1 MIFNEYERAAEID
14 EKQKFS
20 ADIMTDGILLA
31 RFYKTNGLSRE
42 ETQEKIKTILFKLDG
57 CFTDKFKEK
66 SLRDIMSGFD
76 SFELM
81 DNEPVYFYKEEMDII
96 KQLKN
101 KTARKVLFAMLYIR
115 KASGENEFEAEAKD
129 INRLCVKRIYPNS
142 LYPAYHELKEL
153 GYVKYTNFK
162 GENRTEIICPALN
175 VQYTSEPVIVI
186 RDKHNI
192 MNYYWNYVGEGKFAI
207 CKNCGKL
214 VPVTSFH
221 VDYCEKCAK
230 EKYLE
235 KNIKYNKKRNNSKTT
250 TE

>member
-42 ETQEKIKTILFKLDG
+42 DTQDKIRAILFKLDD

-66 SLRDIMSGFD
+66 SLKDIMSGFD

-81 DNEPVYFYKEEMDII
+81 DNEPVYFYKEEMDVI

-129 INRLCVKRIYPNS
+129 INRICVKRIYPNS
-142 LYPAYHELKEL
+142 LYPAFHELKEL

-162 GENRTEIICPALN
+162 GENKTEIIYPALN
-175 VQYTSEPVIVI
+175 VQYASGPVIVI

-192 MNYYWNYVGEGKFAI
+192 MNYYWNYIGDGKFVF

-214 VPVTSFH
+214 VPVTSLH
-221 VDYCEKCAK
+221 VDYCDKCAK
-230 EKYLE
+230 EIELARHRERQKKYE
-235 KNIKYNKKRNNSKTT
+235 KSKT
-250 TE
+250 

>member
-1 MIFNEYERAAEID
+1 MIFNEYERAAGID

-42 ETQEKIKTILFKLDG
+42 DTQDKIRTILFKLDD

-66 SLRDIMSGFD
+66 SLKDIMSGFD

-81 DNEPVYFYKEEMDII
+81 DNEPVYFYKEEMDVI

-129 INRLCVKRIYPNS
+129 INRICVKRIYPNS
-142 LYPAYHELKEL
+142 LYLAFHELKEL

-162 GENRTEIICPALN
+162 GENKTEIIYPALN

-186 RDKHNI
+186 CDKHNI
-192 MNYYWNYVGEGKFAI
+192 MNYYWNYIGEGKFVF

-214 VPVTSFH
+214 VPAKGNNSC
-221 VDYCEKCAK
+221 YCDKCARIMEL
-230 EKYLE
+230 EKY
-235 KNIKYNKKRNNSKTT
+235 KRYNDKR
-250 TE
+250 

>member
-81 DNEPVYFYKEEMDII
+81 DNEPVYFYKEEM
-96 KQLKN
+96 
-101 KTARKVLFAMLYIR
+101 
-115 KASGENEFEAEAKD
+115 
-129 INRLCVKRIYPNS
+129 
-142 LYPAYHELKEL
+142 
-153 GYVKYTNFK
+153 
-162 GENRTEIICPALN
+162 
-175 VQYTSEPVIVI
+175 
-186 RDKHNI
+186 
-192 MNYYWNYVGEGKFAI
+192 
-207 CKNCGKL
+207 
-214 VPVTSFH
+214 
-221 VDYCEKCAK
+221 
-230 EKYLE
+230 EKYGDSLKLIFEKAVCENVTLE
-235 KNIKYNKKRNNSKTT
+235 DLLNIL
-250 TE
+250 

>member
-31 RFYKTNGLSRE
+31 RFYKTNGLSKEKTR
-42 ETQEKIKTILFKLDG
+42 EKIKTILFKLDG

-66 SLRDIMSGFD
+66 SLNDIMSGFD

-81 DNEPVYFYKEEMDII
+81 DNEPVYFYKEEMDVI

-142 LYPAYHELKEL
+142 LYPAFHELKEL
-153 GYVKYTNFK
+153 GYVKYANFK
-162 GENRTEIICPALN
+162 GENKTEIIYPALN
-175 VQYTSEPVIVI
+175 VQYVSEPVIVI

-192 MNYYWNYVGEGKFAI
+192 MNYYWNYVGEGKFVF

-214 VPVTSFH
+214 VPAKGNNSC
-221 VDYCEKCAK
+221 YCDRCARIMEL
-230 EKYLE
+230 EKY
-235 KNIKYNKKRNNSKTT
+235 KRYNDKR
-250 TE
+250 

>member
-31 RFYKTNGLSRE
+31 RFYKTNGLSKE
-42 ETQEKIKTILFKLDG
+42 ETQDKIRTILFKLDD

-66 SLRDIMSGFD
+66 SLKDIMSGFD

-81 DNEPVYFYKEEMDII
+81 DNEPVYFYKEEMDVI

-129 INRLCVKRIYPNS
+129 INRICVKRIYPNS
-142 LYPAYHELKEL
+142 LYPAFHELKEL

-162 GENRTEIICPALN
+162 GENKTEIIYPALN
-175 VQYTSEPVIVI
+175 VQHASEPVIVI

-192 MNYYWNYVGEGKFAI
+192 MNYYWNYIGEGKFVF
-207 CKNCGKL
+207 CKNCGRL
-214 VPVTSFH
+214 VPAKGNNSC
-221 VDYCEKCAK
+221 YCDKCAK
-230 EKYLE
+230 IMELEKYRR
-235 KNIKYNKKRNNSKTT
+235 YNNKRT
-250 TE
+250 

>member
-31 RFYKTNGLSRE
+31 RFYKTNGLSKE

-96 KQLKN
+96 KQQEK
-101 KTARKVLFAMLYIR
+101 
-115 KASGENEFEAEAKD
+115 SEFIKEKKDEATF
-129 INRLCVKRIYPNS
+129 R
-142 LYPAYHELKEL
+142 
-153 GYVKYTNFK
+153 
-162 GENRTEIICPALN
+162 
-175 VQYTSEPVIVI
+175 
-186 RDKHNI
+186 
-192 MNYYWNYVGEGKFAI
+192 I
-207 CKNCGKL
+207 CK
-214 VPVTSFH
+214 
-221 VDYCEKCAK
+221 
-230 EKYLE
+230 
-235 KNIKYNKKRNNSKTT
+235 
-250 TE
+250 

>member
-20 ADIMTDGILLA
+20 SDIMTDGILLA

-142 LYPAYHELKEL
+142 LYSAYHELKEL

-162 GENRTEIICPALN
+162 GENRTEIIYPALN

-192 MNYYWNYVGEGKFAI
+192 MNYYWNYIGEGKFI
-207 CKNCGKL
+207 FCKNCGKL
-214 VPVTSFH
+214 VQATSLH
-221 VDYCEKCAK
+221 VDYCDSCLRIMT
-230 EKYLE
+230 LE
-235 KNIKYNKKRNNSKTT
+235 RYKRATNNYRNKKMSSQ
-250 TE
+250 